1 MNTIKFDKKNVKMVA
16 HRGVSGLECEN
27 TCAAFVAAG
36 NRSYFGI
43 ETDTHPTADGQFI
56 VIHDRSAERVSGVA
70 VNVEEV
76 NFSELADIRLYDMQ
90 EGLTRSDL
98 AIPKLEEYIRIC
110 KRYEK
115 VAVLELKHA
124 MTAETCA
131 GIVKTIES
139 LDYLEKTIFIAFDA
153 QNCIEIRKLLP
164 NATIQFLTKLWDDS
178 ILDMLL
184 EYHFDLDI
192 YYKSVT
198 QELIDTLHANG
209 LEINCWTVNEPECGE
224 TLAAM
229 GVDYITTNILE

>member
-1 MNTIKFDKKNVKMVA
+1 MNTIKFDKKNVKVVA

-43 ETDTHPTADGQFI
+43 ETDTHPTADGEFI

-76 NFSELADIRLYDMQ
+76 NLSDLADIRLYDMQ
-90 EGLTRSDL
+90 EGVTRSDL
-98 AIPKLEEYIRIC
+98 TIPKLEEYIRIC

-115 VAVLELKHA
+115 VAVLELKHV

-131 GIVKTIES
+131 GIVKTIEA

-153 QNCIEIRKLLP
+153 QNCIQIRKLLP

-178 ILDMLL
+178 ILDMLI

-198 QELIDTLHANG
+198 QELIDTLHANS

-224 TLAAM
+224 MLAEM